1 VRLKGVAGRAVV
13 ACLVAAVVAF
23 VALAVAGYTRAGT
36 AVALGLV
43 LGSING
49 ALAER
54 ALGAGVSPRL
64 SSIPR
69 LAVLTVLAIGIGL
82 NYGAAVIG
90 DVGSEQSL
98 AFSVIGDT
106 VNTASRLQG
115 LTRSLA
121 TPLVVA
127 DALVAAARTTLGAG
141 ASLLGTL
148 HDQGEQNLRGRSE
161 PVRIWTSR
169 PCP

>member
-1 VRLKGVAGRAVV
+1 MRLKGVAGRAVV

-23 VALAVAGYTRAGT
+23 VALAVAGYTRAGA

-69 LAVLTVLAIGIGL
+69 LAVLTVLAIGVGL
-82 NYGAAVIG
+82 LLG
-90 DVGSEQSL
+90 
-98 AFSVIGDT
+98 
-106 VNTASRLQG
+106 TAY
-115 LTRSLA
+115 A
-121 TPLVVA
+121 WLVV
-127 DALVAAARTTLGAG
+127 LGVAAAQLILVAV
-141 ASLLGTL
+141 AAKSLL
-148 HDQGEQNLRGRSE
+148 NR
-161 PVRIWTSR
+161 
-169 PCP
+169 